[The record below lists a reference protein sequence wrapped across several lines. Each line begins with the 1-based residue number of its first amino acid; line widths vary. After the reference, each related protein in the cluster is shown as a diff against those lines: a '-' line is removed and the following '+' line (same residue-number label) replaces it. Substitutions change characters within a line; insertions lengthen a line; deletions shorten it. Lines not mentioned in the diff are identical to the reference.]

1 MKLCKSLFIIAI
13 LAAAAFAQGI
23 QPGPGL
29 PNQTGGGGGGIT
41 AGNVSTA
48 QPAAYY
54 DDVITHAHNNDG
66 DYLIVDYF
74 HGVVGNN
81 APTSVTYNGVSMTQ
95 LGLQAVAGY
104 GGRQVTRY
112 GLVNPASGTNNVVL
126 TFASDGLD
134 GVLIVHSYSGVN
146 QTTPTGTTVTDE
158 GGSGDTVTVDASS
171 ASGELVVDALLIAFE
186 ADSMTVTAGA
196 GQTESANLDS
206 TGLAGTYVGGAVSR
220 KDGETTT
227 TMSWTPSTGKNWALL
242 ATPLKPA

>member
-29 PNQTGGGGGGIT
+29 PNQTGGGGGIT
-41 AGNVSTA
+41 SGNVSTA

-54 DDVITHAHNNDG
+54 DDSITHAHNNDG

-74 HGVVGNN
+74 HGVVGTD
-81 APTSVTYNGVSMTQ
+81 APTSVTYNGVAMTQ
-95 LGLQAVAGY
+95 LASQAVTGY
-104 GGRQVTRY
+104 GGRQVTRF
-112 GLVNPASGTNNVVL
+112 GLVNPAAGVNNVVL

-134 GVLIVHSYSGVN
+134 GVLIVHSYGGVN
-146 QTTPTGTTVTDE
+146 QTTPTGTTVTVQ
-158 GGSGDTVTVDASS
+158 GGSGDTVTVNAAS
-171 ASGELVVDALLIAFE
+171 ASGEIVVDALLIAFE

-206 TGLAGTYVGGAVSR
+206 TGIAGTYVGGAVSR
-220 KDGETTT
+220 KNGETTT
-227 TMSWTPSTGKNWALL
+227 TMTWTQSAAKNWALL